1 MSTARRKG
9 TNEHVTTYGT
19 AGAGRRYTSLATWEG
34 IYDVNLTTIWKVA
47 ITNKSGNFN
56 LDETLAFAPSG
67 ATGTYIDDGGSW
79 MIFVVTGGTPAVND
93 VITGATSLKT
103 ATLSSITFSNGV
115 SPVLE
120 CYDDAAS
127 FNDYVTIAGATTN
140 ATYFRIIRPAGTK
153 GNANWQGHDGTPNN
167 GFTLSSTTD
176 GANVISLN
184 ESYSQAQDLI
194 LFLTQNGNYAPF
206 CINTGANYAISV
218 GCIVKAVNAGTGSAY
233 GLAAAG
239 AYTGGGYIDCLAYEC
254 KGYGFQ
260 IRANSGKSNFAY
272 NCTSIGNGTYGFNV
286 NGATSGGTATLT
298 NCLASSN
305 TTADF
310 NFDATVTPVITYC
323 ASGDNTADD
332 KGGAGNRISTDG
344 TLVYVNSGG
353 YDFHL
358 DATDTRAKH
367 FGEDLSADATYPF
380 NDDID
385 FDIII
390 SWDIGFDAWLPREVD
405 AVTVRDII
413 TVQIPAAVD
422 LNVQT
427 LDSLTANETNQPQI
441 ATLLIQ
447 LLDTLTGS
455 DLQSTL
461 LNNLIAQLQET
472 LTTNDIPQELLN
484 ALLIQSIETI
494 TTSDIPQS
502 FLSTFIISLIET
514 VTESD
519 VSQSVLAQLLIQLSE
534 TIQTADLP
542 QSVLATLLI
551 QLAETITAN
560 EIPQELLDKLLIQVQ
575 EALTAS
581 DIPQEILD
589 KLLIQISDILTV
601 SDSFNVATIA
611 DLFVSMIE
619 TLTSSDASQEVLNNL
634 LIQAIDIL
642 TSSDVPQE
650 VLNQLLVQISD
661 FLSANDLQQE
671 VISPLLIQLIDQIT
685 QSDASQEFLN
695 NLIIQAIDTLTASDT
710 SITTIAVVNLIVSMI
725 DTLTANDIPIAPV
738 ISTLIVSI
746 IETLVA
752 SDTFNEKLPTLIIQ
766 ILETLSSSDVPQELI
781 DRLRIALSET
791 VTVSETLATGFALNI
806 NLIENVALNDVP
818 LTNLAVF
825 AVSAQDNI
833 TGSESFIPCLGDLF
847 VRKIENLNLSEETQS
862 QLNFLVAMNSEKVS
876 ISDVLKEKII
886 GPPQPEF
893 LFQHIGVTSPKTTP
907 GGNFKFARSKTS
919 TIIPNLAG
927 GLGEGPLGEGRL
939 GE

>member
-67 ATGTYIDDGGSW
+67 ATGTYIDDDGSW

-140 ATYFRIIRPAGTK
+140 ATYFRIIRPGGTK
-153 GNANWQGHDGTPNN
+153 ASGWQGNDGTPNN
-167 GFTLSSTTD
+167 GVSFFSTTD
-176 GANVISLN
+176 ADMFSIG
-184 ESYSQAQDLI
+184 ESYTQVQDLI
-194 LFLTQNGNYAPF
+194 GKIT
-206 CINTGANYAISV
+206 INTTTVRAAFSVTVANAAIV
-218 GCIVKAVNAGTGSAY
+218 GCIATDSNNAGTGASRGFFISNGFIIDSLAHNIEPGSANAS
-233 GLAAAG
+233 GFFSFAVAG
-239 AYTGGGYIDCLAYEC
+239 VTSRIY
-254 KGYGFQ
+254 
-260 IRANSGKSNFAY
+260 NS
-272 NCTSIGNGTYGFNV
+272 TSQ
-286 NGATSGGTATLT
+286 GGTQGFRFGNTGTHVMT
-298 NCLASSN
+298 NCLATGN
-305 TTADF
+305 TTDF
-310 NFDATVTPVITYC
+310 VNSPVSGTVTITYC
-323 ASGDNTADD
+323 ASGDATADD
-332 KGGAGNRISTDG
+332 WGGAGNRISQTF
-344 TLVYVNSGG
+344 TFVNSGG
-353 YDFHL
+353 DDFHL
-358 DATDTRAKH
+358 ASNDAGALSYGT
-367 FGEDLSADATYPF
+367 DLSADGTYPF